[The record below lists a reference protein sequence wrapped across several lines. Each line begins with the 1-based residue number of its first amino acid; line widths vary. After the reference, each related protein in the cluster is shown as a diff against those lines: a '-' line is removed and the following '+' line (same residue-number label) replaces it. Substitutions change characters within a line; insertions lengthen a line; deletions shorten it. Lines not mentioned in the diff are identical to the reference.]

1 MNLTT
6 ERSMSTENQNK
17 LFISY
22 HEATQHCEKINNANN
37 ILDFLIE
44 KDIISYFTDKEYNNN
59 IEQSEQTKYIL
70 IRDFNIFLNSVKN
83 IEANKNNIDTFSN
96 FLVFP
101 ISQTTFVKT
110 NDKNFEGKYFKYDI
124 NSVIKNLFYEKNQNT
139 LLLNGYDSVTFT
151 KNNLKYQFISTS
163 QSQLDNLKLQINFL
177 ENHLKKDI
185 ESIASPPNYLG
196 KKKKIASFILNILQ
210 MYTSDKSIIF
220 DIMSGSGA
228 IAGQT
233 AKYWKTYS
241 SDLQKYANVLS
252 VSQGRGFT
260 EEEASILEKQLQPH
274 IYSNLQNLEEKTQE
288 YVDKEYNLLNSKI
301 TEQLL
306 QDYKEFLDTTPYYHE
321 GDNSTYPNSDWN
333 PYKETIERKLN
344 STLFPYCLFTSYF
357 SNCYFG
363 FYQSIEIDSIRY
375 AIDQIK
381 DENLKTYALAA
392 LLMSIAQLAQG
403 YGGHLAQPLYTKD
416 NITIKKIGLLLQKRS
431 KSVTSDFFLKLKAL
445 GKLSEQIKF
454 PINSIPGPWENAL
467 DSIKK
472 LESQKDVIVYLDPPY
487 TTDEYGR
494 YYHVFETLTKYN
506 YPDSINKG
514 RTPNKTKGERYN
526 TEFTCKTHSTVESS
540 MINIIKNILDNG
552 WTCVWSYASSG
563 MVSIYSILN
572 KLNIEYSNNI
582 EINTYSTKHNHTVQ
596 GKAPK
601 KKNQN
606 VVIEYVLVIKKKL

>member
-1 MNLTT
+1 MNLIT
-6 ERSMSTENQNK
+6 ERYMSTENQSN

-22 HEATQHCEKINNANN
+22 HEAIQHCEKINNGDK

-44 KDIISYFTDKEYNNN
+44 KDIISYFTDKKYNNN

-70 IRDFNIFLNSVKN
+70 TKDFNIFMSSINNLETDN
-83 IEANKNNIDTFSN
+83 IEIYSN

-101 ISQTTFVKT
+101 ISETTFIKT
-110 NDKNFEGKYFKYDI
+110 NDKKFEGKYFKYDI
-124 NSVIKNLFYEKNQNT
+124 NSVIKNLFYEKAKKSV
-139 LLLNGYDSVTFT
+139 LLNEYKSVTFT
-151 KNNLKYQFISTS
+151 KNNLEYQFISKS
-163 QSQLDNLKLQINFL
+163 QSQLDNLKLQIDFL
-177 ENHLKKDI
+177 EKHLKNDF

-210 MYTSDKSIIF
+210 MHTTDKSVIL

-252 VSQGRGFT
+252 ISQGRGFT
-260 EEEASILEKQLQPH
+260 EKEASILEKQLQSH
-274 IYSNLQNLEEKTQE
+274 IYSNLKNLEDKTKE
-288 YVDKEYNLLNSKI
+288 YVDKEYNLLNSKV

-306 QDYKEFLDTTPYYHE
+306 EDYKKFLDTTPYYHE
-321 GDNSTYPNSDWN
+321 ENNSSSSTLHWDPH
-333 PYKETIERKLN
+333 KETLERKVN

-375 AIDQIK
+375 AIDQI
-381 DENLKTYALAA
+381 DNENLKTYALAA
-392 LLMSIAQLAQG
+392 LLMSISQLAQG

-416 NITIKKIGLLLQKRS
+416 NITLKKIGLLLQKRS
-431 KSVTSDFFLKLKAL
+431 KSITSNFFLKLKEL

-467 DSIKK
+467 DSVKK

-526 TEFTCKTHSTVESS
+526 TEFTCKTHSAVESS
-540 MINIIKNILDNG
+540 MIKIIKSILDNG

-563 MVSIYSILN
+563 MVSIYSVLN
-572 KLNIEYSNNI
+572 NLNIEYNQSI

-606 VVIEYVLVIKKKL
+606 IVVEYVIVIKKKL